1 MVRTFRWDRLVAPP
15 GSWAD
20 GAIGRRG
27 EQQNRMTE
35 RSNQRDDADNA
46 FLRLQNPSSVQT
58 KIMSETEWANLARDA
73 NTARLKALRLE
84 KAVTDRLTAA
94 SAPRKI

>member
-1 MVRTFRWDRLVAPP
+1 
-15 GSWAD
+15 
-20 GAIGRRG
+20 
-27 EQQNRMTE
+27 MTE